1 MKDICEACELSRGG
15 LYRHYGSTQEILE
28 EIFKGMSGSDLTYV
42 KEQIAEK
49 ISAKRLLKEILERMQ
64 AEMLDQER
72 SLSYAI
78 YEYSA
83 LCGNG
88 FLTEQ
93 NLEARENGA

>member
-1 MKDICEACELSRGG
+1 
-15 LYRHYGSTQEILE
+15 
-28 EIFKGMSGSDLTYV
+28 
-42 KEQIAEK
+42 
-49 ISAKRLLKEILERMQ
+49 MQ

-93 NLEARENGA
+93 NLEAREKWSLILEYGIGAGLFP